1 MSVQVSQLANG
12 LVVVSHAMPEVETV
26 SLGVWIGAGSRSETK
41 NEHGVAHF
49 LEHMAFKGTERRSAY
64 DIAEE
69 IEAVGGD
76 LNASTGVDSTAY
88 YARVMRKDLPLALD
102 ILSDI
107 IMSPRFDP
115 VELAREQEVVFQEIA
130 ACLDSP
136 EDIVFDLVQE
146 AAFPDQSLGRPILGT
161 VKSVKGFKPNHLGA
175 YLSAHYHAPNMVLAA
190 AGAVD
195 HEELV
200 AEAERRFAALD
211 ISPTMPPATASYSG
225 GFRRMDKSFEQTHI
239 VLTFEAPHYRHA
251 DYFTAQMLAGV
262 LGGGMSSRLFQEVR
276 ERRGLCYSVYAFSSG
291 LIDSGMF
298 TVHAASGPERAHELF
313 AVIRDELVRAAEH
326 GFRPEELSRVK
337 AQLKMGLLAGLESSS
352 ARAEQ
357 LARQILIHGRVFTS
371 QELIEKV
378 EGIEAADM
386 QALVERLLVSP
397 VSLATV
403 GPIRHVARFDAVT
416 EKFTIPST
424 KAA

>member
-12 LVVVSHAMPEVETV
+12 LVVVSHDMTEVETV
-26 SLGVWIGAGSRSETK
+26 SLGVWIGAGSRSEAK
-41 NEHGVAHF
+41 HEHGVAHF

-107 IMSPRFDP
+107 ILSPRFDP

-136 EDIVFDLVQE
+136 EDIVFDLAQE

-161 VKSVKGFKPNHLGA
+161 VQSVKGFKPNHLDA

-195 HEELV
+195 HEALV
-200 AEAERRFAALD
+200 AEAERRFAPLD
-211 ISPTMPPATASYSG
+211 ISPTMPPVMAVYSG

-239 VLTFEAPHYRHA
+239 VLTFEAPPYRHA

-326 GFRPEELSRVK
+326 GFRPEEISRVK
-337 AQLKMGLLAGLESSS
+337 AQLKMGLLAGLESSTS
-352 ARAEQ
+352 RAEQ

-371 QELIEKV
+371 EELIEKV
-378 EGIEAADM
+378 EAIEAADM

-416 EKFTIPST
+416 EKFTIPTT